1 MSQSSDDI
9 EEIMLQALP
18 SDSMSSPES
27 HAQDGQAPK
36 DGQAQDGQ
44 AQDGQA
50 PQDDQEKT
58 AQQLLLRHSYYTESV
73 MFAVYITA
81 CGFTA
86 AITSQLLYTESVMFA
101 VYI

>member
-50 PQDDQEKT
+50 PKDDQEK
-58 AQQLLLRHSYYTESV
+58 QHNSSYYATATTQRV
-73 MFAVYITA
+73 LCLRYI
-81 CGFTA
+81 
-86 AITSQLLYTESVMFA
+86 
-101 VYI
+101 